1 MGWFLCYPPCTCLQS
16 PYIEVLHGLGDIELV
31 HSGDDDSRS
40 GEKEEKDEEDHINH
54 KAADPPYKAPDGEVF
69 PGREKEGIRM
79 AAQGRIPGVGLCMYT
94 TAQLGEQ
101 HLGCQPKAF
110 PLPVRSDL

>member
-1 MGWFLCYPPCTCLQS
+1 MGWFPCYPPCTCLQS

-31 HSGDDDSRS
+31 HSGDDDSRG
-40 GEKEEKDEEDHINH
+40 GEKEEKDEEDHIDH

-79 AAQGRIPGVGLCMYT
+79 AAQRRIPGVGLHMHT
-94 TAQLGEQ
+94 TAQPGEQ

-110 PLPVRSDL
+110 PLPVRSDV